1 MVQALFTNCK
11 ASKLVLNNHVTFD
24 TQLKIYFDQCGNT
37 LLLMFMSC
45 LGYSLGTT

>member
-1 MVQALFTNCK
+1 MVQALFTNCI